1 MGIALASPPTS
12 GENAHDGRQPMVQ
25 MWVQWAAQT
34 QTILR
39 RLPKNLR
46 SNRWWIV
53 WNERLYISQPAAAR
67 IPGRSEDAS
76 LLAGNLAY
84 VHWSQLLRNP
94 ALIGAER
101 RALFLPELGMFGNM
115 TRRLAAA
122 LTITDALK
130 LGHVV
135 VPESAKFEGSIFE
148 TGGHPVSSGA
158 TFWLF
163 SGQEAAHAPV
173 LVLHKKELFGAQ
185 GITRELHAPHIDRAW
200 AALHAITI
208 PKPTVPA
215 FPSDHLVIHLRGGD
229 VFGPRK
235 PASYGQPPLSYYTL
249 ILDSSDWAGVTIV
262 HGDWENPVLGPL
274 IRACEVRGT
283 PAHLQTGLLTADL
296 EVLLTGS
303 TLVAGR
309 GTFMPAVV
317 GLSRH
322 VSRVYFFHDKF
333 SVVPP
338 VEGIDMIRVGDA
350 DGTYVRELLSNNWE
364 NSDHQRNLMLTYP
377 QGNLE
382 FSTVE

>member
-1 MGIALASPPTS
+1 MAQLWA
-12 GENAHDGRQPMVQ
+12 E
-25 MWVQWAAQT
+25 WVART
-34 QTILR
+34 RTILR

-53 WNERLYISQPAAAR
+53 WNGQLYISQPAAATV
-67 IPGRSEDAS
+67 PGLPEHSS

-84 VHWSQLLRNP
+84 VHWSQLFRNP
-94 ALIGAER
+94 ALISAER
-101 RALFLPELGMFGNM
+101 RAIFLPELGMFGNM

-122 LTITDALK
+122 LTIADALK
-130 LGHVV
+130 IGHLV

-148 TGGHPVSSGA
+148 TGVHTLSSGV

-163 SGQEAAHAPV
+163 SRRKTGNHSV
-173 LVLHKKELFGAQ
+173 LVLHKKELIGSQ
-185 GITRELHAPHIDRAW
+185 SLTRELHAPHIDKAW
-200 AALHAITI
+200 ADLYSVAI
-208 PKPTVPA
+208 PKPTIPA

-274 IRACEVRGT
+274 IEACEVRGRR
-283 PAHLQTGLLTADL
+283 AHLQSGLLPADM

-317 GLSRH
+317 G
-322 VSRVYFFHDKF
+322 VSRFASKVFFFHDKF
-333 SVVPP
+333 SVDPP
-338 VEGIDMIRVGDA
+338 VAGLEIIRIRDVE
-350 DGTYVRELLSNNWE
+350 GTYVRDVLSNNWE
-364 NSDHQRNLMLTYP
+364 NSDYQRNLMLTYP
-377 QGNLE
+377 QSNLE
-382 FSTVE
+382 LGTLD